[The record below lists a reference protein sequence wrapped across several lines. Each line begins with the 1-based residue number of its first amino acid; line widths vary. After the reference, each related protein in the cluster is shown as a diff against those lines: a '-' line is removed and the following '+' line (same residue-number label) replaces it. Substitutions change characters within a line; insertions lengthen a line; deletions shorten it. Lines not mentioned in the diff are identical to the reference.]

1 MVFVFS
7 FVWSVGAN
15 LQDNPRENSRT
26 KFSQYIKN
34 RILKNFSIN
43 LPYEGEVYDYYVDFN
58 KREFRP
64 WSELV
69 TEFKY

>member
-1 MVFVFS
+1 MFVFS

-15 LQDNPRENSRT
+15 LQDNPRDNSRA
-26 KFSQYIKN
+26 KFSQQIKN
-34 RILKNFSIN
+34 RILKSFSVN
-43 LPYEGEVYDYYVDFN
+43 LPYEGEVYDYYVDFA

-69 TEFKY
+69 TEFK